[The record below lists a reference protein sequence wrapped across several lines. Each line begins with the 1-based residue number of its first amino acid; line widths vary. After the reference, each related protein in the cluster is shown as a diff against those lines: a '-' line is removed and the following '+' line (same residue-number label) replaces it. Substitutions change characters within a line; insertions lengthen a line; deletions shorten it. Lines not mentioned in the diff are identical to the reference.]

1 MSVPSAWAC
10 QPLRLW
16 CPRSRC
22 EESGCLERCSRLI
35 RPGGVVDVEFTRRAR
50 APIVDL
56 DAAREPQAAMRRR
69 AEQGLP
75 ERGFGLA
82 AGDRLEAAAVVA
94 RADRADIDRQHVVW
108 GKRLSVR
115 VELGGRRLLHI
126 HNS

>member
-1 MSVPSAWAC
+1 M
-10 QPLRLW
+10 RF
-16 CPRSRC
+16 
-22 EESGCLERCSRLI
+22 EESGCLERCSRLM

-82 AGDRLEAAAVVA
+82 EGDRLEAAAVVA
-94 RADRADIDRQHVVW
+94 RDDRADMAVADHIGLDEDR
-108 GKRLSVR
+108 KSTRL
-115 VELGGRRLLHI
+115 
-126 HNS
+126 NSSH